1 MRRRPG
7 TLITRVVTAVAG
19 LLLVLA
25 GALVLTPAV
34 LDRWPWGRLDVP
46 WDVTGQAAAALAQPN
61 APVAAAVAAAILLVL
76 VVGWIARRLRL
87 LSRPAHTVTRDASVR
102 VGVEPSA
109 VTAAAKHVCTDD
121 PQVVRAHFAFVR
133 RRRRTVLEG
142 TVTVAATADLARVA
156 DLVEQVATQARDMLG
171 AENAVGD
178 IRLALTGREA
188 PRRIG

>member
-7 TLITRVVTAVAG
+7 TVTARVVTAVAG

-25 GALVLTPAV
+25 GALVLAPAV
-34 LDRWPWGRLDVP
+34 LEQWPWGRPELP
-46 WDVTGQAAAALAQPN
+46 WDITGRAAAALAQQN
-61 APVAAAVAAAILLVL
+61 APVVAAVTAAILLVL
-76 VVGWIARRLRL
+76 VAGWAIRRLRL
-87 LSRPAHTVTRDASVR
+87 LSRPAHTVTRDASVL
-102 VGVEPSA
+102 VGVEPGA
-109 VTAAAKHVCTDD
+109 VTAAAAHVCADD
-121 PQVVRAHFAFVR
+121 PQVVRARFAFVR

-156 DLVEQVATQARDMLG
+156 DLVEQVAAQARDMLG
-171 AENAVGD
+171 AEDAVGD